1 MNENEFI
8 LAIYT
13 RLLTDE
19 EKEQID
25 LPEDVNPNK
34 VPLTQSD
41 IFQNMQDLDE
51 FLMNPDMADLDI
63 KLLSK
68 YTINDEG
75 HIVGN

>member
-25 LPEDVNPNK
+25 LPADVNPNK

-41 IFQNMQDLDE
+41 IFEDVQALDE
-51 FLMNPDMADLDI
+51 FLMNPDMADLNI

-68 YTINDEG
+68 YTINNEG
-75 HIVGN
+75 HIIGN

>member
-25 LPEDVNPNK
+25 LPADVNPNK

-41 IFQNMQDLDE
+41 IFESVQDLDE

-68 YTINDEG
+68 YTINNEG